1 MVSPEERI
9 KELKERALKAVDKP
23 ALYGPDIDLAQYS
36 CAPQECSYVEDLSD
50 IRDVDPERLA
60 RAGVEITGRGR
71 SGSFVQL
78 DNTIVHRKALE
89 KGVEILGTTEALQ
102 KYEWAWDYFWKVV
115 QVDADKYTADVEL
128 NGYEGYFI
136 RALPGSRTIYPLQ
149 ACLYIRSPRVVQRVH
164 NIIIAEEDSELH
176 IITGCASDHR
186 VEMALHLGI
195 SEFYVKRNAKIT
207 FTMIH
212 NWVPG
217 MDVRPRSGVVI
228 EEGGVFL
235 SNYIVMEPVRSLQ
248 LYPTARLLGEG
259 AVARFNSVLVAREG
273 VDMDVGSRVILS
285 APRCSAEVVSRAITL
300 GGKIVARGHLRGE
313 AEEVKAHLEC
323 RGLILEEGGGML
335 AVPELEATVPDVD
348 MSHEAAV
355 GKIAQEE
362 IEYLMA
368 RGLSEEEATA
378 TIVRGFLN
386 VRIEGLPPVLEREIQ
401 RMMEISQKSAL

>member
-9 KELKERALKAVDKP
+9 RELKERALKAVDKP

-36 CAPQECSYVEDLSD
+36 CAPQECSYVEDLAD

-115 QVDADKYTADVEL
+115 RVDADKYTADVEL

-217 MDVRPRSGVVI
+217 MDVRPRSGVVV

-248 LYPTARLLGEG
+248 LYPTARLVGEG

-313 AEEVKAHLEC
+313 AEGVKAHLEC